1 MAKRQ
6 EITIKEGVE
15 DLKKLRR
22 KCISSK
28 EEKRLEMLILLKS
41 DTMIS
46 RKKLSLTLDISDRT
60 LRRWILSYNE
70 FGLSFI
76 FSSRNRN
83 RNSKIITQEMSIGL
97 EKRVSNPKTGFLSY
111 VDAKNWIKEVYNVN
125 VNYHTL
131 RDYLKSK
138 FKTKLKSP
146 RRSHVK
152 KAPESV
158 ETFFKTAK

>member
-1 MAKRQ
+1 MAKRHK
-6 EITIKEGVE
+6 ITIKESIE
-15 DLKKLRR
+15 DLKKVRR
-22 KCISSK
+22 KCINSK
-28 EEKRLEMLILLKS
+28 EEKRLQMLIELKS
-41 DTMIS
+41 NSMVS
-46 RKKLSLTLDISDRT
+46 RKKLSDSLRISDRT
-60 LRRWILSYNE
+60 LCRWILAYNE

-76 FSSRNRN
+76 FSSRNRD
-83 RNSKIITQEMSIGL
+83 RDSVIITQEMSEGL

-111 VDAKNWIKEVYNVN
+111 VDAKNWIEETYNVN

-131 RDYLKSK
+131 RDYLRSK

-152 KAPESV
+152 KASESA